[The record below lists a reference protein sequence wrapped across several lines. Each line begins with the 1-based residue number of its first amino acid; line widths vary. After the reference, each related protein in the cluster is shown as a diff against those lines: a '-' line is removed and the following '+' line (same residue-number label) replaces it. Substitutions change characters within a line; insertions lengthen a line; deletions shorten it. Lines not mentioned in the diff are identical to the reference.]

1 MTERTKNIIIFHFQ
15 KSKTSFINILNRSEN
30 MSAQFA
36 NNIENNISERRNL
49 LDISNEDE
57 DDDGIEI
64 RIDNHTTDYNIN
76 NEETPLINAHPD
88 DKLVPI

>member
-1 MTERTKNIIIFHFQ
+1 
-15 KSKTSFINILNRSEN
+15 

-49 LDISNEDE
+49 LDISNDDE
-57 DDDGIEI
+57 DDYGIEI

-88 DKLVPI
+88 DKLVAPN

>member
-1 MTERTKNIIIFHFQ
+1 M
-15 KSKTSFINILNRSEN
+15 NRSEN
-30 MSAQFA
+30 MSTQFA

-88 DKLVPI
+88 DKLVPIENLSLLSIQD